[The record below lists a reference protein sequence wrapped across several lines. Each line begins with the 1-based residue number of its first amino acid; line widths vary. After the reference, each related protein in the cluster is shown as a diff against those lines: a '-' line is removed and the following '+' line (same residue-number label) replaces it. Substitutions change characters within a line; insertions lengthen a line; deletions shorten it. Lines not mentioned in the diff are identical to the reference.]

1 MSSNN
6 KSQFS
11 GKIMSEEKKGIMSL
25 VGKKMTKKVKFMG
38 EDVVITK
45 LNVSEVLSI
54 QEKAKELEKDD
65 KGEDTKLGFAVL
77 QTVITSAVEGGE
89 ELTEDDFNTFPMDE
103 LTKLSNEI
111 MKFSGIGAEVG
122 K

>member
-1 MSSNN
+1 MSSD
-6 KSQFS
+6 
-11 GKIMSEEKKGIMSL
+11 KIQIPRVIMAEEKKGIMSL

-65 KGEDTKLGFAVL
+65 KGEDTKSGFAVL